1 MASVA
6 ASATSAETSFSSP
19 NRLSQM
25 LPSTADNSNSELM
38 VTRSPTGGA
47 ASAGHFHTGAG
58 HFYGGS
64 DHNVMRHSVISR
76 NPNAVSASVTA
87 VFEDYDDLNLS
98 SELDASFGE
107 KGRIVHP
114 QSIWQAEGDCGSS
127 SPAAAPQQSCWV

>member
-38 VTRSPTGGA
+38 VTRSQT
-47 ASAGHFHTGAG
+47 G
-58 HFYGGS
+58 HFYS
-64 DHNVMRHSVISR
+64 DHNVTATTRHQSSVSR
-76 NPNAVSASVTA
+76 NPNAA
-87 VFEDYDDLNLS
+87 VFEDYDDDLNLS

-107 KGRIVHP
+107 KGRVHP
-114 QSIWQAEGDCGSS
+114 QPIVWKQVERDCDWG
-127 SPAAAPQQSCWV
+127 SPAAATQQSCWV

>member
-6 ASATSAETSFSSP
+6 ATSASATSAETSFSSP

-38 VTRSPTGGA
+38 VTRSPTG
-47 ASAGHFHTGAG
+47 

-64 DHNVMRHSVISR
+64 DHNVMMRHHGVSR
-76 NPNAVSASVTA
+76 NPNAAASVGM
-87 VFEDYDDLNLS
+87 FEDYDPVEDDLNLS

-107 KGRIVHP
+107 KGGVHP
-114 QSIWQAEGDCGSS
+114 KSNWQVEIQ
-127 SPAAAPQQSCWV
+127 PAALQQSCWV